1 MLKDSFQRRHDYLRV
16 SITDRCNLRCRYCM
30 PPEGVELL
38 SHDEILRNEEFVR
51 LIGVFASLGVI
62 KVRFT
67 GGEPL
72 LRRGMIDILAQ
83 TRERHPSLELCL
95 TTNGVLLGKY
105 IGELKRLGV
114 MKLNISCD
122 TVSRDAYREITMCD
136 ALPDVLDGID
146 RALGYGS
153 FDIKINAV
161 LSRETIDGLESYL
174 DYFSGRDVT
183 LRFIEMMP
191 FEGTEG
197 AVDFISSGELVERL
211 SSLGELARNV
221 DGDTSV
227 AVMYGYR
234 YRGSVP
240 MRIGIIPP
248 VTHKFCSSCNRLR
261 LTSDGRLRTCLHS
274 VSDHDLK
281 GPLRGGADDETLGRI
296 IVDAVKTKH
305 EGHAL
310 ECRPEGGGCYSLTRS
325 GFMSKIGG

>member
-1 MLKDSFQRRHDYLRV
+1 
-16 SITDRCNLRCRYCM
+16 M

-83 TRERHPSLELCL
+83 TRARHPSLELCL
-95 TTNGVLLGKY
+95 TTNGVLLGKH
-105 IGELKRLGV
+105 IGELARLGV
-114 MKLNISCD
+114 RKLNVSCD
-122 TVSRDAYREITMCD
+122 TVSREAYREITMCD
-136 ALPDVLDGID
+136 ALPEVLDGID

-153 FDIKINAV
+153 FEIKINAV
-161 LSRETIDGLESYL
+161 LSRGTIEGLESYL
-174 DYFSGRDVT
+174 DYFCGRDVT

-197 AVDFISSGELVERL
+197 MGDFIPSDELIERL
-211 SSLGELARNV
+211 SALGELARNV
-221 DGDTSV
+221 GGDTSV
-227 AVMYGYR
+227 AVMYEYR
-234 YRGSVP
+234 YRGTAP

-274 VSDHDLK
+274 ITDHDLK
-281 GPLRGGADDETLGRI
+281 GPLRSGADDESLRRI
-296 IVDAVKTKH
+296 IAGAVKTKH
-305 EGHAL
+305 EGHAM
-310 ECRPEGGGCYSLTRS
+310 ECLPEGGGCFSFSRS